1 MTFAAAHLPQFP
13 DHASDSI
20 ILRLSTLDDDLI
32 VHVPDGQNTPPNWDV
47 YPILGDDPEEPEW
60 QGLSEPT
67 GVWDDALD
75 DMVGLTGIELQQLP
89 AGVFGACE
97 IAVVGPNTV
106 RIEIVNRGGEPPLVV
121 TLKLPD
127 SLTASISQTQALQA
141 FELYGTRDGADA
153 GGEVLGALDVRSV
166 LGRVHPLVERSGRGR
181 VG

>member
-32 VHVPDGQNTPPNWDV
+32 VRVPDGQNTPPNWDV

-75 DMVGLTGIELQQLP
+75 DMVGLTGIEL
-89 AGVFGACE
+89 
-97 IAVVGPNTV
+97 
-106 RIEIVNRGGEPPLVV
+106 
-121 TLKLPD
+121 
-127 SLTASISQTQALQA
+127 SIPR
-141 FELYGTRDGADA
+141 FELEKYLNSTVELRYKFADES
-153 GGEVLGALDVRSV
+153 GLEPCSE
-166 LGRVHPLVERSGRGR
+166 PLRLYVEA
-181 VG
+181 